1 LEIIYEGV
9 DCGYVLEIRYE
20 NAQASL
26 DVIHEGIA
34 CGHPSELLPIAI
46 GIEKQI
52 TQEKY
57 SSKLGYFSWVICF
70 IRDRGGIRTPNPQS
84 RNLIFYPVELRS
96 HFGFGVRM

>member
-57 SSKLGYFSWVICF
+57 SSKLGQCF
-70 IRDRGGIRTPNPQS
+70 TKGLPAAIPQS
-84 RNLIFYPVELRS
+84 SALKDIKAK
-96 HFGFGVRM
+96 